1 MIFYSIVAGW
11 FLIGIFISTLVT
23 WLDYYTGTD
32 LKLYH
37 LGYILFAVCLGPI
50 AFIILL
56 SLIIL
61 TYWPTINWDITLI
74 KGRKQ
79 K

>member
-32 LKLYH
+32 LKLCH
-37 LGYILFAVCLGPI
+37 LGYILFVVCLWPI
-50 AFIILL
+50 ALIMLL
-56 SLIIL
+56 SMSIS
-61 TYWPTINWDITLI
+61 TYWHTINWDITLI